1 MEKTV
6 SRKHFQAIAAAIRT
20 GIASK
25 AEREAVARA
34 LLPAMRE
41 ANANFNAGK
50 FLEAC
55 IGE

>member
-1 MEKTV
+1 M

-25 AEREAVARA
+25 AEREAVART

-41 ANANFNAGK
+41 ANANFNAAK

>member
-1 MEKTV
+1 M

-34 LLPAMRE
+34 LLAAMKE
-41 ANANFNAGK
+41 ANANFNATK